1 MIIPL
6 TRLLLKA
13 TSAGPDIP
21 LRHLLVQELNK
32 RFSQVEHR
40 FTMAVAT
47 LLDPRFK
54 KLAFADSSA
63 VDNAVRRLKG
73 EVLTLITNN
82 PTSGDPPQ
90 DREEDSD
97 SK

>member
-1 MIIPL
+1 
-6 TRLLLKA
+6 
-13 TSAGPDIP
+13 
-21 LRHLLVQELNK
+21 
-32 RFSQVEHR
+32 
-40 FTMAVAT
+40 MAVAT

-73 EVLTLITNN
+73 KVLTLITNN

-90 DREEDSD
+90 DREEEQPTQTVSSLWATFDEKVTRATSHRND
-97 SK
+97 GTDAFLEVKRYFETREY